1 MLIDDDPL
9 DIFINT
15 KLLRLNN
22 FSEELIVCKDAE
34 DALKLLGIDRV
45 KPDIILLDIRMPI
58 MDGFKFLEEYDKLDI
73 DKSDTKIVM
82 LSSSINPLDIERSM
96 NNKYITRFLDK
107 PLTVDKLILLAE

>member
-45 KPDIILLDIRMPI
+45 KPDIILLDIRMPA

-73 DKSDTKIVM
+73 DKSDTKIIM